1 MARIF
6 KRLMARRRSQPR
18 PAVSRADKR
27 TANATFQRY
36 LQRIGLQRSGERE
49 AVLLAFLDS
58 PESLTAED
66 LHRSVRR
73 RDTRIGFTTVYR
85 SLKMF
90 LECGLAREVA
100 VQDGVTRYQHVYMRR
115 SPHHI
120 ICTECGRS
128 SEFYSPEVDRVE
140 REIGRK
146 YGYQPTRHAFQ
157 IYGLCEKCR
166 RRPVR
171 LSA

>member
-1 MARIF
+1 
-6 KRLMARRRSQPR
+6 MARRRSQPQ
-18 PAVSRADKR
+18 PVVSRAEVR
-27 TANATFQRY
+27 TAKATFQRY
-36 LQRIGLQRSGERE
+36 LQRIGLKVSGERD

-58 PESLTAED
+58 PESLSAED

-90 LECGLAREVA
+90 LECGLAHEVA

-120 ICTECGRS
+120 ICTGCGRS

-140 REIGRK
+140 HEIGRK
-146 YGYQPTRHAFQ
+146 YRYQPTRHAFE

-166 RRPVR
+166 RRPAR